1 MAKKSNY
8 TMYIIIA
15 IVVVIGLVLFIF
27 KDSIFGGKKTVP
39 VVVSIPAQ
47 AQVKAQAQVLAQVL
61 DQAKAQVQTPVPEM
75 AIKTMAEAKKETEKM
90 IEELV
95 NSCGGINVP
104 ITEECFKIAK
114 SKIPRIKQLI
124 KIALTFDDP
133 FLNNLPKEKKEMII
147 KYVDY
152 IDLFETQLNEKFY
165 ENYLKGKTIN
175 DIIQMVIKQAGLQGM
190 YAA

>member
-61 DQAKAQVQTPVPEM
+61 DQAKAQVPEM